1 MSGPSS
7 LPMLQRVFDRVR
19 ADLAD
24 VGLLADGASLG
35 STRHPLEPGGRG
47 VSATSPGSA
56 GSSRCD
62 TSSLWMMRDVASYP
76 AHPHC

>member
-1 MSGPSS
+1 MSGSSS

-35 STRHPLEPGGRG
+35 RTRHPLDPGGRG
-47 VSATSPGSA
+47 ISATSPESA
-56 GSSRCD
+56 ASSRCD
-62 TSSLWMMRDVASYP
+62 TSSLYKMSDVASYP
-76 AHPHC
+76 AHLHC